1 MTVDK
6 TTLLDALRSAI
17 AEGSI
22 TRQDVEQLFP
32 AQQTSAPIG
41 TENTSRLSAVDI
53 MFYIAGAILYA
64 ALLSVLAQTWQD
76 NSPVL
81 RILLSVGMA
90 SGLWALAYYLAR
102 SSFQNDIRKGLT
114 NSLLLTGSL
123 AAITG
128 AYIVVNEMTGGYG
141 DVSFFAGAV
150 ALVTTGALHIV
161 FDRYIKKDILLLLGT
176 LLCVAS
182 VPAVLFGVIDGAS
195 LPIDVWCGILVF
207 SAALLAYATRV
218 VSRSHGTSRLSPGA
232 LDSFAA
238 FVGLGSIYIATY
250 GDYSF
255 LWFLLLVASILG
267 IFYASILMQNKHLLG
282 SASFFLVVSIIS
294 ISFRYFSDFGVS
306 ISLVLATIGLLGSA
320 AAASTINKRYFK

>member
-6 TTLLDALRSAI
+6 TTLLDNLHTAI

-32 AQQTSAPIG
+32 AQQTSAPISAQS
-41 TENTSRLSAVDI
+41 TSRLSAVDI

-76 NSPVL
+76 NSPML

-128 AYIVVNEMTGGYG
+128 AYIVVNEMIGGYG
-141 DVSFFAGAV
+141 NINFFGGAV
-150 ALVTTGALHIV
+150 ALLATGLLHIV
-161 FDRYIKKDILLLLGT
+161 FDKYIKRDILLIIGT
-176 LLCVAS
+176 LLCVLA
-182 VPAVLFGVIDGAS
+182 VPAVLFGVIDGAD
-195 LPIDVWCGILVF
+195 LPVDVWSGILVF
-207 SAALLAYATRV
+207 SAVLLAFAARV
-218 VSRSHGTSRLSPGA
+218 VSRLHGTSRLAPSA
-232 LDSFAA
+232 FDSFAA
-238 FVGLGSIYIATY
+238 FVGLGAVYIATY
-250 GDYSF
+250 GDNSF
-255 LWFLLLVASILG
+255 VWFLLLVASILG

-282 SASFFLVVSIIS
+282 SASFFLVISIIT

-320 AAASTINKRYFK
+320 AAASTINKKYFK